1 MSTLLYRIG
10 KSAYAHPWR
19 LLTAWLLLLAA
30 IGGSLAA
37 FPMHLKNE
45 IRIDGTPAQQVID
58 DLADRLPEASGGQGI
73 IALRAPAGAHV
84 DDPANQRALLAAVDA
99 IYRSEHVIDART
111 ATAAAGDTLIEAA
124 TAIAQATPAPAAG
137 RPLPLISGGT
147 PVPGVLLSGDRAA
160 ALITFQFDRQT
171 FELPAG
177 AIERIVDAAT
187 SAVSGSGLGVYPSS
201 AMIELPEVVG
211 AGEIIGVLI
220 AAAVLVVTLGSV
232 IAAGLPLVSAF
243 AGVATGVGGA
253 LALSHVL
260 QIHSLT
266 VVLALMIGLAVGIDY
281 ALFIVNRQRR
291 LILDQGLS
299 AHEATGRATGTAGNA
314 VLFAG
319 ATVVIALAALTVIGI
334 ELLTVMA
341 LVAAATVIL
350 VVAASLTL
358 LPALLGLAGSPR
370 PRRGATRDHGTHRL
384 ATRWAG
390 LLVRRRHLIAP
401 AAALLA
407 LALAVPALHMRL
419 GLPSGEAYDT
429 GTPQR
434 TSYEIVDDSFGAGYN
449 GPLIISASADDGPID
464 ISDLTGLHR
473 DLSSLD
479 GVGLAGLSADG
490 GTAVLS
496 VVPETGPNDERTADL
511 VRAIRDHTGSYQAD
525 WDLAVG
531 VTGFA
536 ALAIDVSERLAD
548 VLPVY
553 LGVVLLLSLLV
564 LLLVFRSIL
573 VPLSATAGFLLSIA
587 ATFGVT
593 TAVFQWGWLQNL
605 LGMDATTP
613 VLSLLPIIVTG
624 VLYGLAMDYQVF
636 LVSSMREA
644 RVHGRHG
651 NDAVVHGFGQAG
663 RVVVAAAVIMTAVFA
678 GFIFNADPMIKQF
691 GLALAAGILID
702 AFLIR
707 LTLIPALMAT
717 FGDRAWNLPGPLARL
732 LPDLDIEGDRLI
744 THLAGSA
751 TTRQPEPTPVAR

>member
-1 MSTLLYRIG
+1 
-10 KSAYAHPWR
+10 
-19 LLTAWLLLLAA
+19 
-30 IGGSLAA
+30 
-37 FPMHLKNE
+37 
-45 IRIDGTPAQQVID
+45 
-58 DLADRLPEASGGQGI
+58 
-73 IALRAPAGAHV
+73 
-84 DDPANQRALLAAVDA
+84 
-99 IYRSEHVIDART
+99 
-111 ATAAAGDTLIEAA
+111 
-124 TAIAQATPAPAAG
+124 
-137 RPLPLISGGT
+137 
-147 PVPGVLLSGDRAA
+147 
-160 ALITFQFDRQT
+160 
-171 FELPAG
+171 
-177 AIERIVDAAT
+177 
-187 SAVSGSGLGVYPSS
+187 
-201 AMIELPEVVG
+201 
-211 AGEIIGVLI
+211 
-220 AAAVLVVTLGSV
+220 
-232 IAAGLPLVSAF
+232 
-243 AGVATGVGGA
+243 
-253 LALSHVL
+253 
-260 QIHSLT
+260 
-266 VVLALMIGLAVGIDY
+266 
-281 ALFIVNRQRR
+281 
-291 LILDQGLS
+291 
-299 AHEATGRATGTAGNA
+299 
-314 VLFAG
+314 
-319 ATVVIALAALTVIGI
+319 
-334 ELLTVMA
+334 
-341 LVAAATVIL
+341 
-350 VVAASLTL
+350 
-358 LPALLGLAGSPR
+358 
-370 PRRGATRDHGTHRL
+370 
-384 ATRWAG
+384 
-390 LLVRRRHLIAP
+390 
-401 AAALLA
+401 
-407 LALAVPALHMRL
+407 MRL

-479 GVGLAGLSADG
+479 GVAGVGLAGLSADG

-511 VRAIRDHTGSYQAD
+511 VRAIRDHTGSYQAG

-651 NDAVVHGFGQAG
+651 NDAVIHGFGQAG

-702 AFLIR
+702 ALLIR

-751 TTRQPEPTPVAR
+751 ATIKQPEPTPVAR